1 MEKMIDT
8 KHPLVSIIVPIYN
21 VENYLPRCLEDILAQ
36 TYTNLEVILVN
47 DGSRDSSASIC
58 DDFAKKDARITV
70 IHQENAGVS
79 AARNTGLDHA
89 NGTYISFIDSDDRVH
104 NRFIE
109 LLHYYIGSNKLITC
123 GYELFDQDFEVNP
136 NNQIDVSQNDI
147 KQITDPLKKLVDI
160 FDILYVV
167 PWNKLYVKSLFDQIR
182 YPCGRVHEDEFVIHE
197 ILHQVDVS
205 CYMDIPLYYY
215 RRRAGSITA
224 DETNVAGFIDKTEA
238 IYNRRNFFL
247 DLSRNDDAST
257 LDSALLKRFVLP
269 TIKNTNHIWS
279 QYGLRDIYTNDT
291 LGFSTRLIL
300 LIKKK
305 CYPLYVAMVKIGRKL
320 SK

>member
-1 MEKMIDT
+1 MEKMIET
-8 KHPLVSIIVPIYN
+8 QHPLVSVIVPIYN
-21 VENYLPRCLEDILAQ
+21 VENYLKLCLADILAQ
-36 TYTNLEVILVN
+36 SYPNLEIILVN
-47 DGSRDSSASIC
+47 DGSKDASGSIC
-58 DDFAKKDARITV
+58 DDFAKKDPRIKV

-79 AARNTGLDHA
+79 AARNTGLDHV

-104 NRFIE
+104 NQFIE
-109 LLHYYIGSNKLITC
+109 LLLHYIGSNKLITC
-123 GYELFDQDFEVNP
+123 GYELFDQDVEVHP
-136 NNQIDVSQNDI
+136 NSQINVSQNEI
-147 KQITDPLKKLVDI
+147 KHISDPLKKLVDI

-167 PWNKLYVKSLFDQIR
+167 PWNKLYAKSLFDQIR
-182 YPCGRVHEDEFVIHE
+182 YPSGRVHEDEFVIHE
-197 ILHQVDVS
+197 ILHQVDIS
-205 CYMDIPLYYY
+205 CYMDVPLYYY

-224 DETNVAGFIDKTEA
+224 DETNVEGFIDKTEA

-247 DLSRNDDAST
+247 DLGRIDDASA
-257 LDSALLKRFVLP
+257 LDSALLKRFALP

-279 QYGLRDIYTNDT
+279 QYSLRDIYTNDK

-305 CYPLYVAMVKIGRKL
+305 CYPLYVVMVKIGRKL

>member
-1 MEKMIDT
+1 MEKISET
-8 KHPLVSIIVPIYN
+8 QHPLVSVIVPIYN
-21 VENYLPRCLEDILAQ
+21 VEKYLAHCLEDILAQ
-36 TYTNLEVILVN
+36 SYPNLQIILVN
-47 DGSRDSSASIC
+47 DGSKDSSGSIC
-58 DDFAKKDARITV
+58 DDFAKKDARIKV

-89 NGTYISFIDSDDRVH
+89 NGMYISFIDSDDRVH
-104 NRFIE
+104 TRFIE
-109 LLHYYIGSNKLITC
+109 LLLNFIGSNKLITC

-136 NNQIDVSQNDI
+136 TDQINVSQIEIQNLS
-147 KQITDPLKKLVDI
+147 DPLKKLVDI
-160 FDILYVV
+160 FDILFVV
-167 PWNKLYVKSLFDQIR
+167 PWNKLYAKSLFDQIR
-182 YPCGRVHEDEFVIHE
+182 YPSGRVHEDEFVIHE

-224 DETNVAGFIDKTEA
+224 DETNAAGFVDKTEA
-238 IYNRRNFFL
+238 IYNRRNFFI
-247 DLSRNDDAST
+247 DLGRNDDASA

-279 QYGLRDIYTNDT
+279 EYSLRDIYTNDT
-291 LGFSTRLIL
+291 LGLSTRLIL
-300 LIKKK
+300 LIKKT